1 MVLVKNDTNERN
13 EGYSLEKVLT
23 FISSYILTMIYSS
36 IYYNNLC

>member
-23 FISSYILTMIYSS
+23 FISSYIQIIY
-36 IYYNNLC
+36 L